1 MCALPKRRCAARL
14 LLAAALLVGASASPA
29 DEDAAMSADDLQQ
42 LCAGTDHVSEN
53 ACRIYILGVT
63 QGVRVGISLAQ
74 HGAARP
80 CVPAGMSAEE
90 LQKFVKTRLTA
101 RLAAV
106 PADRSLDASRFIA
119 AVLASAYPCRRPPA
133 AGSAGG

>member
-1 MCALPKRRCAARL
+1 MCALPMTRCAVRL
-14 LLAAALLVGASASPA
+14 LLAVVLVVGATASRA

-74 HGAARP
+74 HGGARP

-90 LQKFVKTRLTA
+90 LQNFVKTRLTQ
-101 RLAAV
+101 RLAAA
-106 PADRSLDASRFIA
+106 PADRSLDASRFIT
-119 AVLASAYPCRRPPA
+119 AVLASAYPCKRPP
-133 AGSAGG
+133 GS

>member
-1 MCALPKRRCAARL
+1 MYALPKTRSPARL
-14 LLAAALLVGASASPA
+14 LLAAALLLGTSASRA

-74 HGAARP
+74 HGGARP

-90 LQKFVKTRLTA
+90 LQNFVKTRLTQ
-101 RLAAV
+101 RLAAA

-119 AVLASAYPCRRPPA
+119 AVLASAYPCKRPP
-133 AGSAGG
+133 GS

>member
-1 MCALPKRRCAARL
+1 MCALPMTRCAVRL
-14 LLAAALLVGASASPA
+14 LLTVVLVVGATASRA

-74 HGAARP
+74 HGGARP

-90 LQKFVKTRLTA
+90 LQNFVKTRLTQ
-101 RLAAV
+101 RLAAA

-119 AVLASAYPCRRPPA
+119 TVLASAYPCKRPP
-133 AGSAGG
+133 GS

>member
-1 MCALPKRRCAARL
+1 MYALPKTRSPARL
-14 LLAAALLVGASASPA
+14 LLTAALLLGASASRA

-74 HGAARP
+74 HGGARP

-90 LQKFVKTRLTA
+90 LQKFVKTRLTE
-101 RLAAV
+101 RLAAA

-119 AVLASAYPCRRPPA
+119 AVLASAYPCKRPP
-133 AGSAGG
+133 GS

>member
-1 MCALPKRRCAARL
+1 MCALPMTRCAVRL
-14 LLAAALLVGASASPA
+14 LLAVVLVV
-29 DEDAAMSADDLQQ
+29 
-42 LCAGTDHVSEN
+42 CAGTDHVSEN

-74 HGAARP
+74 HGGARP

-90 LQKFVKTRLTA
+90 LQNFVKTRLTQ
-101 RLAAV
+101 RLAAA

-119 AVLASAYPCRRPPA
+119 AVLASAYPCKRPP
-133 AGSAGG
+133 GS